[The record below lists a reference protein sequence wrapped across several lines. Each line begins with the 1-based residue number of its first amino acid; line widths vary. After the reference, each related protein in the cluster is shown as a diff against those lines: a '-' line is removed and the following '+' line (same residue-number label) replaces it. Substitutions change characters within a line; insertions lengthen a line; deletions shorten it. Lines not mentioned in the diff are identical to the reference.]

1 MIKKKRNIEKSCT
14 KCNNSKK
21 NVKKR
26 KNNNNH
32 NKEKKLKSGHLSK
45 TPDP

>member
-14 KCNNSKK
+14 KCNNSKE
-21 NVKKR
+21 NVKQR
-26 KNNNNH
+26 KNNNH
-32 NKEKKLKSGHLSK
+32 NKEKKLKSGHLFK